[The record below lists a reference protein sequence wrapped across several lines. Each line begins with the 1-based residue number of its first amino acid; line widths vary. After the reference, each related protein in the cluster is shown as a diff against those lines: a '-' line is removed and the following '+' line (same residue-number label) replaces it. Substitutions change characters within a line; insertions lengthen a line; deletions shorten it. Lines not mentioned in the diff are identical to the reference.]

1 MVTLVVKVMTIVKGD
16 DVGGDSD
23 DANLINR
30 YCVAFAF
37 KCIDSEA
44 GSDNDSCSDNADV
57 MVVTVALPYQ
67 VTCWRDSSLPSSF
80 SRFTM

>member
-1 MVTLVVKVMTIVKGD
+1 MVTLVVKVMTIVNSD

-37 KCIDSEA
+37 KC
-44 GSDNDSCSDNADV
+44 
-57 MVVTVALPYQ
+57 MM
-67 VTCWRDSSLPSSF
+67 SLQ
-80 SRFTM
+80 